1 MAKKVILIAGGSHGI
16 GKFLVDSLTNNFIVS
31 VCSRGIE
38 NKETNNFLSW
48 KCDLSKKK
56 EVENFLDITIRK
68 FGYVHIMIY
77 NAGLMLFDDFL
88 DIKEKDI
95 NMMYDVIVK
104 GYLFLCQRVIPIMRK
119 QKYGQI
125 INISSTRGITAMPNK
140 GAYSAM
146 KRAAVSL
153 TDSIR
158 MENRG
163 YGIRITSAHFGLVN
177 TESSREIYGKDL
189 YKFKYIE
196 QNDILKTIKF
206 LISLSQ
212 NAHVDSVVVGGQI
225 IKD

>member
-1 MAKKVILIAGGSHGI
+1 MAKKVILIAGGSRGI
-16 GKFLVDSLTNNFIVS
+16 GKFLVDSLKNNFIVS
-31 VCSRGIE
+31 TCGRRIE
-38 NKETNNFLSW
+38 NKETNNFLSC

-56 EVENFLDITIRK
+56 EVENFIDITIRK
-68 FGYVHIMIY
+68 FGRIHIMIY
-77 NAGLMLFDDFL
+77 NAGLMVFDDFL

-104 GYLFLCQRVIPIMRK
+104 GYLFLCQKVIPIMRK
-119 QKYGQI
+119 QKYSQI

-158 MENRG
+158 MENKS
-163 YGIRITSAHFGLVN
+163 YGIRVTSAHFGLVN
-177 TESSREIYGKDL
+177 TESSREIHGKDL
-189 YKFKYIE
+189 YKFKYIK
-196 QNDILKTIKF
+196 QDDVFKTVKF

-212 NAHVDSVVVGGQI
+212 NAHVDSVVVGGRL
-225 IKD
+225 